1 MGDRIQRCP
10 AELCVCV
17 YVVPQLCPTLCDPVD
32 CSPPGSTVYGI
43 LQARILEWAA
53 MEDDGK
59 SIIPVLS
66 TAQLCMATHGCGTL
80 EI

>member
-17 YVVPQLCPTLCDPVD
+17 CVVTQSCPTICDPVD

-43 LQARILEWAA
+43 LQARILEWAV
-53 MEDDGK
+53 MGDDGK

-66 TAQLCMATHGCGTL
+66 TA
-80 EI
+80 